1 MSYSYTEKRRIRKN
15 FGRLPKVMKLPKL
28 IETQLESYTQFLQ
41 QHVEV
46 GARENKGL
54 EEVFQTLFPI
64 TSVSGNAALEY
75 VSYEL
80 GKPGYTVQE
89 CLIQGLSYSA
99 PLRIVVRLVI
109 YDRDTNFQEVKDVK
123 EGEVFMGEV
132 PLMTENGSFVINGTE
147 RVVVNQLH
155 RSPGVFYDHDKGKTH
170 SSGKVLYSARIIPY
184 RGSWLDFEFD
194 PKDNLF
200 CRIDR
205 RRKIPATIILKA
217 MDMGTEE
224 ILQHFY
230 EIDTVQ
236 IEKAGINI
244 ELIPSRLRGQTLS
257 VDLKIKSKVVVEA
270 NKRITARHVREL
282 EQAKMTSL
290 KVEDDFLIGK
300 VLAKDVFNQETG
312 EVLVSANT
320 EIDQLII
327 EALREANIAEL
338 HTLYINEL
346 DKGPYISTTLRADPT
361 SNKLEALVEIYR
373 MMRPGEPP
381 TKDSAEQLFQN
392 LFFNPE
398 RYDLS
403 EVGRMKFNRRLKTDT
418 IKEIPGILD
427 VEDILGVMKGI
438 VAIRDGHDTV
448 DDIDHLGNRRVRSV
462 GEMTANQFRVGLIR
476 VERAVRERLS
486 MAEAD
491 ELGPQD
497 LINAKPVTAAIKEF
511 FGSSQLSQFMDQNN
525 PLSEITHKRRVSAL
539 GPGGLTRERAGFE
552 VRDVHPTHY
561 GRLCPIETPEGPN
574 IGLINSFACYSR
586 TNAFGFI
593 ESPYRK
599 VIKGNVTNEIIYLSA
614 IDEGEHIIAQAN
626 AVLDKSGKFA
636 DDLVPVRHNGD
647 SALMSPERIDLMDV
661 APQQVVSVAAS
672 LIPFLEHDDA
682 NRALM
687 GSNMMRQAVPVLKPE
702 KPLVGTGFE
711 TIVAGDS
718 GVCVVAKNNGIVENV
733 DAARIVVRVT
743 DSKHSNNAVD
753 IYNLT
758 KYTRSNQNTCINQ
771 RPLVSVGDKVKFGDI
786 LADGPSVDNG
796 ELALG
801 QNIRIAFMPW
811 NGYNFEDSILMS
823 EKVSRE
829 DRFTS
834 IHIQELTCISR
845 DTKLGSEE
853 ITSDIPN
860 VGEGSLGKL
869 DECGMVYV
877 GAEVK
882 AGDILVGKITPKGET
897 QLSPEEKLL
906 RAIFGEKASDVKD
919 TSLRVPSS
927 INGTV
932 IGVEV
937 FTRDGMEKDER
948 TQSIEADHLAV
959 TKKDTDDQIKIIND
973 ATRIRLVDIIKGSKI
988 SKGPGLKKGST
999 PSADELA
1006 ELSLDDLLSVRITDD
1021 SGNTKIEEAEKS
1033 LKRYLQDIQE
1043 SFDEKKQKITRGHD
1057 LAPGVIK
1064 IVKVYLAV
1072 KRRIQPGDK
1081 MAGRHGNKGVISEI
1095 MPIEDMPYDHEG
1107 NPVDIVLNP
1116 LGVPSRMNV
1125 GQILETHMGSAAKGI
1140 GEKINKM
1147 IKAKAKADE
1156 LKKYLDV
1163 LYNKNATIKE
1173 DLNAFNNT
1181 EIQSLAS
1188 NLVDGLPIATP
1199 VFDGAKESEIKE
1211 LLKLADLPESGQLTL
1226 FDGRTGR
1233 QFERPVTVGYMYMI
1247 KLNHLVDDKMHARS
1261 TGSYSLVTQQPLG
1274 GKAQFGGQRFGE
1286 MEVWAL
1292 EAYGASYTLQEMLT
1306 VKSDDVPGR
1315 TKMYKN
1321 IVDGNYEMDAN
1332 IPESF
1337 NVLTKEIRSLGINL
1351 ELDSEN

>member
-1 MSYSYTEKRRIRKN
+1 
-15 FGRLPKVMKLPKL
+15 
-28 IETQLESYTQFLQ
+28 
-41 QHVEV
+41 VEV

-80 GKPGYTVQE
+80 GKSGFTVQE

-99 PLRIVVRLVI
+99 PLRITVRLVI
-109 YDRDTNFQEVKDVK
+109 YDRETNFQNVKDVK

-194 PKDNLF
+194 PKDNLY

-217 MDMGTEE
+217 LDMGTEE
-224 ILQHFY
+224 ILQNFY
-230 EIDTVQ
+230 ESDTVHV
-236 IEKAGINI
+236 EKDGIKI
-244 ELIPSRLRGQTLS
+244 ELIPSRLRGQTLP
-257 VDLKIKSKVVVEA
+257 VDLKVKSKVIVEA

-282 EQAKMTSL
+282 EQAKIASL

-312 EVLVSANT
+312 EVLIPANT
-320 EIDQLII
+320 ELDLAAI
-327 EALREANIAEL
+327 EILRESKVTEL
-338 HTLYINEL
+338 YCLYINEL
-346 DKGPYISTTLRADPT
+346 DKGPYISTTLRVDST

-403 EVGRMKFNRRLKTDT
+403 EVGRMKFNRRLKIDSV
-418 IKEIPGILD
+418 KEVPGILD
-427 VEDILGVMKGI
+427 ADDILGVMKGI
-438 VAIRDGHDTV
+438 VNIRDGHDNV

-462 GEMTANQFRVGLIR
+462 GELTANQFRVGLIR

-586 TNAFGFI
+586 TNSYGFI
-593 ESPYRK
+593 ETPYRK
-599 VIKGNVTNEIIYLSA
+599 VTKSKVTDEIIFLSA
-614 IDEGEHIIAQAN
+614 IDEAEHVIAQAN
-626 AVLDKSGKFA
+626 AVLDKAGKFS

-718 GVCVVAKNNGIVENV
+718 GVCVVSKNNGVVENV

-743 DSKHSNNAVD
+743 DSKNSNNAVD

-860 VGEGSLGKL
+860 VGEGSLNKL

-937 FTRDGMEKDER
+937 FTRDGMEKDDR
-948 TQSIEADHLAV
+948 TKAIELDHLSD
-959 TKKDTDDQIKIIND
+959 TKKDTDDQVRIIND
-973 ATRIRLVDIIKGSKI
+973 ATRIRLVDILKGSKV
-988 SKGPGLKKGST
+988 SKGPGLKKGASI
-999 PSADELA
+999 SADDLKD
-1006 ELSLDDLLSVRITDD
+1006 LSLDDLLSIRTSDD
-1021 SGNTKIEEAEKS
+1021 SINDAIEDAEKALKLYLKDIEE
-1033 LKRYLQDIQE
+1033 
-1043 SFDEKKQKITRGHD
+1043 SFQEKKQKIIRGHD

-1095 MPIEDMPYDHEG
+1095 MPIEDMPYDAEG

-1125 GQILETHMGSAAKGI
+1125 GQVLETHMGAAAKGI
-1140 GEKINKM
+1140 GLKINKM

-1173 DLNAFNNT
+1173 DLNSFTNA
-1181 EIQSLAS
+1181 EIQTLAE
-1188 NLVDGLPIATP
+1188 NLQDGLPIATP

-1226 FDGRTGR
+1226 FDGRSGR
-1233 QFERPVTVGYMYMI
+1233 KFERPVTVGYMYMI

-1292 EAYGASYTLQEMLT
+1292 EAYGAAYTLQEMLT
-1306 VKSDDVPGR
+1306 VKSDDVAGR

-1321 IVDGNYEMDAN
+1321 IVDGNYQMDAN

>member
-15 FGRLPKVMKLPKL
+15 FGRLPKVMRLPKL
-28 IETQLESYTQFLQ
+28 IETQLNSYAEFLQ
-41 QHVEV
+41 SDIP
-46 GARENKGL
+46 ADKRNKQGL

-80 GKPGYTVQE
+80 GSPAYTVQE

-99 PLRIVVRLVI
+99 PLRIKVRLVI
-109 YDRDTNFQEVKDVK
+109 YDRETNFEKVKDVK

-132 PLMTENGSFVINGTE
+132 PLMTNDGSFIVNGTE

-155 RSPGVFYDHDKGKTH
+155 RSPGVFYDHDRGKTH

-194 PKDNLF
+194 AKDILF

-205 RRKIPATIILKA
+205 RRKIPATIILRA
-217 MDMGTEE
+217 LEMSSEE
-224 ILQHFY
+224 ILHSFYDVDEY
-230 EIDTVQ
+230 EITKDEVST
-236 IEKAGINI
+236 K
-244 ELIPSRLRGQTLS
+244 LIPSRLRGETLS
-257 VDLKIKSKVVVEA
+257 VDLKVRTKVIVEA
-270 NKRITARHVREL
+270 NKRITARHIREL
-282 EQAKMTSL
+282 ESSKIDVL
-290 KVEDDFLIGK
+290 KLSKDYLINK
-300 VLAKDVFNQETG
+300 VTAKDVIDSETG
-312 EVLVSANT
+312 EVLLPANSV
-320 EIDQLII
+320 IDTSTLELLEKHNISQL
-327 EALREANIAEL
+327 
-338 HTLYINEL
+338 TCLYINEL
-346 DKGPYISTTLRADPT
+346 ERGPYISNTLRNDPT
-361 SNKLEALVEIYR
+361 SNRLEALVEIYR

-381 TKDSAEQLFQN
+381 TRDSAEQLFQN
-392 LFFNPE
+392 LFFNAE

-403 EVGRMKFNRRLKTDT
+403 DVGRMKFNRRLNITED
-418 IKEIPGILD
+418 KENPGILD
-427 VEDILGVMKGI
+427 TEDILNVMKGI
-438 VAIRDGHDTV
+438 VNIRDGHDIV

-574 IGLINSFACYSR
+574 IGLINSFACYAR
-586 TNAFGFI
+586 TNDYGFI
-593 ESPYRK
+593 ETPFRK
-599 VIKGNVTNEIIYLSA
+599 VVKGKVTDEIIYLSA
-614 IDEGEHIIAQAN
+614 IDEAEHVIAQAN
-626 AVLDKSGKFA
+626 AALDKSNKFM
-636 DDLVPVRHNGD
+636 DDLIPVRFNGE
-647 SALMSPERIDLMDV
+647 SSLMSSERIDLMDV

-687 GSNMMRQAVPVLKPE
+687 GSNMQRQAVPVLKPE

-711 TIVAGDS
+711 TVVAGDS
-718 GVCVVAKNNGIVENV
+718 GVCVVASNNGVVESV
-733 DAARIVVRVT
+733 DAGRIVVRVT
-743 DSKHSNNAVD
+743 DAKSNDSVD
-753 IYNLT
+753 IYNLI

-771 RPLVSVGDKVKFGDI
+771 RPLVSVGDKVVAGDI

-811 NGYNFEDSILMS
+811 NGYNFEDSILLS
-823 EKVSRE
+823 EKVARE

-834 IHIQELTCISR
+834 IHIQELTCIAR

-853 ITSDIPN
+853 ITADIPN

-869 DECGMVYV
+869 DDCGIVYV

-919 TSLRVPSS
+919 SSLRVPSS
-927 INGTV
+927 TNGTV

-937 FTRDGMEKDER
+937 FTRDGVEKDER
-948 TQSIEADHLAV
+948 TKSIEADHLADAQKDSDDEIRIV
-959 TKKDTDDQIKIIND
+959 NQATK
-973 ATRIRLVDIIKGSKI
+973 IRLVDLIKGNKVV
-988 SKGPGLKKGST
+988 KGTGLKKGSK
-999 PSADELA
+999 PDASDLSEL
-1006 ELSLDDLLSVRITDD
+1006 ELDSLLSVRTDNENA
-1021 SGNTKIEEAEKS
+1021 NTKIEDAEKQ
-1033 LKRYLQDIQE
+1033 LKKHLKEIK
-1043 SFDEKKQKITRGHD
+1043 EKFEERKQKITRGHD

-1064 IVKVYLAV
+1064 IVKVYMAI

-1095 MPIEDMPYDHEG
+1095 MPIEDMPYDEQG
-1107 NPVDIVLNP
+1107 NSVDVVLNP

-1125 GQILETHMGSAAKGI
+1125 GQVLETHLGAAAKGI
-1140 GEKINKM
+1140 GEKINLMMKEN
-1147 IKAKAKADE
+1147 AKADE
-1156 LKKYLDV
+1156 LKKYLDK
-1163 LYNKNATIKE
+1163 LYNSDATIKE
-1173 DLNAFNNT
+1173 DLNSLSNN
-1181 EIQSLAS
+1181 EIMTLAG
-1188 NLVDGLPIATP
+1188 NLRDGMPVATP
-1199 VFDGAKESEIKE
+1199 VFDGAKESQIKS
-1211 LLKLADLPESGQLTL
+1211 LLIEAGLDESGQITL
-1226 FDGRTGR
+1226 YDGRTGR
-1233 QFERPVTVGYMYMI
+1233 KFERPVTVGYMYMI

-1292 EAYGASYTLQEMLT
+1292 EAYGAAYTLQEMLT
-1306 VKSDDVPGR
+1306 VKSDDVAGR

-1321 IVDGNYEMDAN
+1321 IVDGNYAMDAN
-1332 IPESF
+1332 VPESF
-1337 NVLTKEIRSLGINL
+1337 NVLSKEIKSLGINI